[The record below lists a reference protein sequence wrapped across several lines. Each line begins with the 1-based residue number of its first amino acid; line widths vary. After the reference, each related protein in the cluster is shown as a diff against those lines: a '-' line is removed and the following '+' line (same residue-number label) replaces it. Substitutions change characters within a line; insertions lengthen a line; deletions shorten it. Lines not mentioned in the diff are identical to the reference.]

1 MNLPT
6 DAKDSRYWPWE
17 IPIALLLVAGTL
29 IFGIGVPLVILQH
42 SDWATLFIGLTE
54 AAVGVMVFAGGRA
67 NAMRGAG
74 IAMFFAGAVAFVAAF
89 VSMVAVSAPSFG

>member
-1 MNLPT
+1 MGE
-6 DAKDSRYWPWE
+6 KDSRYWPWE

-29 IFGIGVPLVILQH
+29 IIGIGVPLVILQH

-54 AAVGVMVFAGGRA
+54 VAVGVVAFAVGRA

-74 IAMFFAGAVAFVAAF
+74 IAVFFAGAVAFIAALAAI
-89 VSMVAVSAPSFG
+89 VSVSAPNFGM

>member
-1 MNLPT
+1 MGEK
-6 DAKDSRYWPWE
+6 ASRYWPWE

-29 IFGIGVPLVILQH
+29 IIGIGVPLVILPH

-54 AAVGVMVFAGGRA
+54 AAVGVLAFAVGRA

-74 IAMFFAGAVAFVAAF
+74 IAVFFAGAVAFIAALAAI
-89 VSMVAVSAPSFG
+89 VSVSGPNFGM

>member
-1 MNLPT
+1 MGE
-6 DAKDSRYWPWE
+6 KDSRYWPWE

-29 IFGIGVPLVILQH
+29 IIGIGVPLVILPH

-54 AAVGVMVFAGGRA
+54 AAVGVVAFAVGRA

-74 IAMFFAGAVAFVAAF
+74 IAVFFAGAVAFIAALASI
-89 VSMVAVSAPSFG
+89 VSVSGPNFGM

>member
-1 MNLPT
+1 MGE
-6 DAKDSRYWPWE
+6 KDSRYWPWE

-29 IFGIGVPLVILQH
+29 IIGIGVPLVILPH

-54 AAVGVMVFAGGRA
+54 AAVGVVAFAVGRA

-74 IAMFFAGAVAFVAAF
+74 IAVFFAGAVAFVAAL
-89 VSMVAVSAPSFG
+89 VSIVSVSAPNFGM